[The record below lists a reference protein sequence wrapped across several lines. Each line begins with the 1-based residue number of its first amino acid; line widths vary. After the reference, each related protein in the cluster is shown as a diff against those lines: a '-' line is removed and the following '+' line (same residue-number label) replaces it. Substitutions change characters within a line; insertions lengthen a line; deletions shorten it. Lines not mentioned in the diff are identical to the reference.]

1 VLGVRSERLGLFG
14 EGLLSST
21 ECPRDRVLV
30 LNIYTL
36 YNSCTAPSPDGGV
49 HRAAASKSESVDA
62 CSTTGVDSAV
72 DRRSD
77 KTRQE
82 HLPMLR
88 CPGLP
93 GFR

>member
-1 VLGVRSERLGLFG
+1 MLGVRSERLGLFG

-49 HRAAASKSESVDA
+49 HRAAVQSE
-62 CSTTGVDSAV
+62 
-72 DRRSD
+72 R
-77 KTRQE
+77 
-82 HLPMLR
+82 
-88 CPGLP
+88 
-93 GFR
+93 

>member
-49 HRAAASKSESVDA
+49 HRAAVQSE
-62 CSTTGVDSAV
+62 
-72 DRRSD
+72 R
-77 KTRQE
+77 
-82 HLPMLR
+82 
-88 CPGLP
+88 
-93 GFR
+93 